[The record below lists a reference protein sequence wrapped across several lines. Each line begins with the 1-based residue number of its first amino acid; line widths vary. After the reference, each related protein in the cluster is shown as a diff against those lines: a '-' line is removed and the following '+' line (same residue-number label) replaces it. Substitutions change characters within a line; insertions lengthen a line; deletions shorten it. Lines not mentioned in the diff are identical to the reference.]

1 MDENKYIKV
10 INVTN
15 PGLSLAYSLDLGWYV
30 VGYSVIRYESNGI
43 ARMLFYIII
52 RIIYFLKQVDEHNLE

>member
-52 RIIYFLKQVDEHNLE
+52 RIIYF